1 MFTVTEIRARL
12 FTPVRALATMLVS
25 IAGVVAAVL
34 VLVSSALVLIG
45 IGRYAVPPA
54 VSLLRK
60 VADAARGL
68 VRMAGIDVKRP
79 YGPETGA
86 IALLKSRSTWR
97 DVFWAFVDPVIG
109 TWATALAIAMPL
121 FGVYGAVVQ
130 PFVWRANERAG
141 GINSFGP
148 IHVTSTATALA
159 AIPVGL
165 AMIAAG
171 LYIGPPLLALRASW
185 SADLLGPS
193 RTAALEERVET
204 LVETRADSAG
214 AQAAELRR
222 IERDLHDGAQAR
234 LVALGMSLSNAERLF
249 DEDPEA
255 ARNLVI
261 AAREASSK
269 ALDELRDLVR
279 GVQPPVLADRGLADA
294 IRALALDSLVE
305 VEVTSDLP
313 GRPSLPVES
322 AVYFAANELLANAAK
337 HARTAT
343 SVTIALRYENGVL
356 QCDVCDDG
364 PGGADPM
371 NGTGLR
377 GIESRLAI
385 FDGTVEVDSPAGG
398 PTHVKLE
405 VPCAIRSV

>member
-1 MFTVTEIRARL
+1 MVAELRARV
-12 FTPVRALATMLVS
+12 FAPVRALVTMLLSV
-25 IAGVVAAVL
+25 AGVLAAVL
-34 VLVSSALVLIG
+34 VLVSSALVVVG

-54 VSLLRK
+54 VWLLRK
-60 VADAARGL
+60 VADAARAL
-68 VRMAGIDVKRP
+68 VRMAGVDVRRP
-79 YGPETGA
+79 YGPETSA
-86 IALLKSRSTWR
+86 IGLLKARSTWR
-97 DVFWAFVDPVIG
+97 DIGWAFIDPVIG

-148 IHVTSTATALA
+148 IHVTSTVTALA

-171 LYIGPPLLALRASW
+171 LYIGPPLLTLRASW

-193 RTAALEERVET
+193 RTTALEERVET

-249 DEDPEA
+249 EEDPEA

-261 AAREASSK
+261 AAREASSR
-269 ALDELRDLVR
+269 ALDQLRDLVR
-279 GVQPPVLADRGLADA
+279 GVHPPVLADRGLADA
-294 IRALALDSLVE
+294 IRALALDSLLE
-305 VEVTSDLP
+305 VEVRSDLP

-322 AVYFAANELLANAAK
+322 AVYFAANELLANTAK
-337 HARTAT
+337 HARSAT
-343 SVTIALRYENGVL
+343 TVAISLHYTNGVL
-356 QCDVCDDG
+356 RCVVTDDG

-385 FDGTVEVDSPAGG
+385 FDGTVEVDSPVSG
-398 PTHVKLE
+398 PTRVQLE